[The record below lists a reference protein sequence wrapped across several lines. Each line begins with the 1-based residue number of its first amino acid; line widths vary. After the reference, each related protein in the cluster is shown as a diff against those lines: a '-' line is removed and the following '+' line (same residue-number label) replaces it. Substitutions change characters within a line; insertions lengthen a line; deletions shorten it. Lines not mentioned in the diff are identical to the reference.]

1 MKKLSIREAAEKLGK
16 SENWIMKKI
25 RSNELKAKKEGKE
38 YKINQNDLNQYKDK
52 IKSEIDRF

>member
-16 SENWIMKKI
+16 TERWIKEKI

-38 YKINQNDLNQYKDK
+38 YKINQSDLNKYKDK

>member
-16 SENWIMKKI
+16 TERWIKEKI

-38 YKINQNDLNQYKDK
+38 YKINQSDLNQYKDK

>member
-38 YKINQNDLNQYKDK
+38 YKINQSDLNQYKDK